1 MAALNGGLA
10 EGPLNGLSRLETC
23 APAAE
28 TRPFQ
33 GRCFFRG
40 NLHFIQTQTVSS
52 SNLLIRRQRL
62 AAAPVSFGP
71 ARTKPFA
78 PGPC

>member
-1 MAALNGGLA
+1 MTASNGGLGA
-10 EGPLNGLSRLETC
+10 AFPDGLSRPEPC
-23 APAAE
+23 VSAAQIE
-28 TRPFQ
+28 PFQ
-33 GRCFFRG
+33 GRCFFRR
-40 NLHFIQTQTVSS
+40 NFHFVQTQTVSS